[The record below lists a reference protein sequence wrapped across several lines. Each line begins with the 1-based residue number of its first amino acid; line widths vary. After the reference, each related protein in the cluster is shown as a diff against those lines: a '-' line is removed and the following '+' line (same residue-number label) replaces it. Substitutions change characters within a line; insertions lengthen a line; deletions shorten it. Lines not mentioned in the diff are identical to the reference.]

1 MSTKARGIG
10 IILLCVLVLGVF
22 QYNHHMKHQMVEIS
36 LGIYSRNK
44 WKIPHLD
51 SYRVYDEVIRD
62 FEAKNPNVRVTYRSG
77 TLMDDYSEW
86 LAKTIMYGEE
96 PDVFII
102 LDEDFNT
109 YASIGL
115 FQDLTKYIEKDK
127 SFDLNHFYK
136 KALDNGRY
144 GTKQYGIPFGIAPTF
159 MIVNTTLL
167 DKEGITLDKDHWTW
181 DDFYNICKKVTKDT
195 NKNGQID
202 QFGVFGYEWEHA
214 FYTNDKALFT
224 DDGLNIAFEDEK
236 LYETINFMKKMH
248 QLNKTSTPRDQDF
261 DKGQVAFKMFSLP
274 EYRGYT
280 SSPYQYLKYT
290 DFEWES
296 IPLPSGPSGK
306 SVSKLD
312 TIQLGMSSRSK
323 NKKKAW
329 EFIKFL
335 TYDHESQQS
344 VWDNTYILPSN
355 RKMVEEIYE
364 TSTQD
369 EEKNILEPYFLN
381 RIIESGYIDP
391 RFKKYSDFKEILDKN
406 IFLMISRDEN
416 INQGIAKIKKDIKK
430 QR

>member
-1 MSTKARGIG
+1 MSSRARRIG
-10 IILLCVLVLGVF
+10 MMLLCALILGLF
-22 QYNHHMKHQMVEIS
+22 QYNSYMKNQVVEIS

-51 SYRVYDEVIRD
+51 SYRVYDEVIKD

-77 TLMDDYSEW
+77 TLMNDYSEW
-86 LAKTIMYGEE
+86 LAKTIMYGQE

-115 FQDLTKYIEKDK
+115 FQDLTKWMEKDK
-127 SFDLNHFYK
+127 EFDEKDFYK
-136 KALDNGRY
+136 KAMDNGRY

-159 MIVNTTLL
+159 MIVNKTLL
-167 DKEGITLDKDHWTW
+167 EEEGITLDRNHWTW
-181 DDFYNICKKVTKDT
+181 DDFYNVCKRVTKDT
-195 NKNGQID
+195 NNDGQID
-202 QFGVFGYEWEHA
+202 QFGAFGYEWEHA

-224 DDGLNIAFEDEK
+224 DDGLEIAFEDEK
-236 LYETINFMKKMH
+236 LYQTINFMKKMD
-248 QLNKTSTPRDQDF
+248 QLNQTNTPRDRDF
-261 DKGQVAFKMFSLP
+261 DNGKVAFKMFSLP
-274 EYRGYT
+274 EYRAYT

-296 IPLPSGPSGK
+296 IPFPNGPSGK

-312 TIQLGMSSRSK
+312 TIQIGMSSRSK
-323 NKKKAW
+323 NKKMAW

-335 TYDHESQQS
+335 TDDDESQQS
-344 VWDNTYILPSN
+344 VWDNTYILPAN
-355 RKMVEEIYE
+355 RKVVEKIYE
-364 TSTQD
+364 TSSKD
-369 EEKNILEPYFLN
+369 KEKDILEPYFLN
-381 RIIESGYIDP
+381 GIIENGYIDP
-391 RFKKYSDFKEILDKN
+391 RFKKYNDFKEILDKN

-416 INQGIAKIKKDIKK
+416 IYQGISKIKKDIKK